1 MGKSNPMKGGGD
13 YQNEGEIGG
22 EYGKDDVTTP
32 HLILYKWIT
41 GFATG
46 LDSWHGSYVR
56 GWT

>member
-1 MGKSNPMKGGGD
+1 MKGGGD
-13 YQNEGEIGG
+13 YQNEGELRG
-22 EYGKDDVTTP
+22 ECGKDDETTP